1 MRQVA
6 GFSPILG
13 AIAALI
19 VWAAH
24 FLLVYGVQATLCWRG
39 LAGGT
44 ILGWPVVPALVVAA
58 TAVALVAIGVIGWR
72 AWHRLRSAPA
82 GEDGEEQPQFTVW
95 MSLSVALL
103 AILALVW
110 EGIPVFLLPPC

>member
-1 MRQVA
+1 MRRVA

-19 VWAAH
+19 VWAVH

-39 LAGGT
+39 LAGRT

-58 TAVALVAIGVIGWR
+58 TALALAATGAIFVR
-72 AWHRLRSAPA
+72 AWHRLGRGLS
-82 GEDGEEQPQFTVW
+82 GEDGEEPPQFTVW
-95 MSLSVALL
+95 MSLAVALL
-103 AILALVW
+103 ATLALVW
-110 EGIPVFLLPPC
+110 EAIPVFFLPPC